1 MSKIVC
7 KWKEMKKCMINPNGQ
22 VFQCCYL
29 KEDFPN
35 NTWREKWIHND
46 SVIKKYNFEEN
57 NLKNNTLK
65 TILNNEWF
73 TKILPDSWKNPD
85 TAPIA
90 CQRNCKVE

>member
-1 MSKIVC
+1 LIEIADINLTNRFRTDWANDPVISK
-7 KWKEMKKCMINPNGQ
+7 
-22 VFQCCYL
+22 Y
-29 KEDFPN
+29 DF
-35 NTWREKWIHND
+35 EK
-46 SVIKKYNFEEN
+46 N

>member
-1 MSKIVC
+1 MNLMTLNHKTLTKLKI
-7 KWKEMKKCMINPNGQ
+7 
-22 VFQCCYL
+22 
-29 KEDFPN
+29 
-35 NTWREKWIHND
+35 
-46 SVIKKYNFEEN
+46 SVISKYDFEKN